1 MRVSGR
7 VTLALNLEEKTMP
20 KLKSILLAGAMLFAG
35 VAAPGAIQTYAAE
48 PLLIG
53 VIEDRSGSSTFYS
66 QESAKA
72 IKLFAGKVNKGEFMF
87 SAEAVGT
94 EPGILGRQIELIFED
109 DENNPNN
116 TVIKARRLLERGAEV
131 LFFLSGSGATL
142 QGRVVCTE
150 QKVLCIAPTNV
161 SDALLREPNN
171 DYIFTVN
178 PLASI
183 TVAAHIAAWEK
194 LGAKRVAGIAD
205 SSATSKIVGDF
216 YRSQW
221 EAAGMETV
229 AYETIEVGA
238 PDANI
243 PMRRVMETK
252 PDLIIDQ
259 TSSAAEAAN
268 LYRARSRLGDKTTMF
283 GSNALGGTPHV
294 WELAG
299 KALDG
304 TLIVDFVSGSNPNTQ
319 ALKAVYEGEYG
330 QNTFVG
336 LHADVWDGLM
346 LMKKAVEA
354 AGSTDGT
361 AARDELEKIAD
372 FPSAFGQPGFRHS
385 FSKERHN
392 GTAMNAHIILQFKDG
407 LPSVVWDVF
416 QP

>member
-1 MRVSGR
+1 
-7 VTLALNLEEKTMP
+7 MP
-20 KLKSILLAGAMLFAG
+20 RLKSILLAGAMLLAG
-35 VAAPGAIQTYAAE
+35 AAAPGAIQAQAAD
-48 PLLIG
+48 PLVIG
-53 VIEDRSGSSTFYS
+53 VIEDRSGGSTFYS
-66 QESAKA
+66 QESVKA
-72 IKLFAGKVNKGEFMF
+72 IKLFAGRVNEGDFMY
-87 SAEAVGT
+87 SAEAVGN

-131 LFFLSGSGATL
+131 LVFLSGSGATL

-150 QKVLCIAPTNV
+150 QKVLCVAPTNV

-194 LGAKRVAGIAD
+194 LGVKRVGGIGD
-205 SSATSKIVGDF
+205 NSATSKILSDF
-216 YRSQW
+216 YRAMW
-221 EAAGMETV
+221 EKAGMET
-229 AYETIEVGA
+229 ATFETLEVGA

-243 PMRRVMETK
+243 PMRRLQQAK
-252 PDLIIDQ
+252 PDVIMDM
-259 TSSAAEAAN
+259 TSSAAESVN
-268 LYRARSRLGDKTTMF
+268 LYRARSRMGDQTTIF
-283 GSNALGGTPHV
+283 GNNALGGTPHI

-299 KALDG
+299 NTLDG
-304 TLIVDFVSGSNPNTQ
+304 TLIVDFISESNPNTA
-319 ALKAVYEGEYG
+319 ALKAVYEAEHGA
-330 QNTFVG
+330 NSFVG
-336 LHADVWDGLM
+336 LHADIWDGLM
-346 LMKKAVEA
+346 LMKKAIET

-361 AARDELEKIAD
+361 AARDEFEKITD
-372 FPSAFGQPGFRHS
+372 FPASFGQPGFRHS